1 MPSLSALAPL
11 SLALVGAVVYH
22 LSQKSVP
29 DGAGPFVVIGVAY
42 AVGLATCVGI
52 VVASGAPVLE
62 SARAAWRPAIGVGLG
77 VLAIEAGFLL
87 AYRAGWPLSTASLIV
102 NVSVAVVLLVAGL
115 AFFGESLTAR
125 QWAGIGACL
134 VGLALITSR

>member
-1 MPSLSALAPL
+1 MTSSPLPLLVALG
-11 SLALVGAVVYH
+11 GAVVYH

-29 DGAGPFVVIGVAY
+29 GEAGPFVVIGMAY

-52 VVASGAPVLE
+52 VVMSGAPVLE
-62 SARAAWRPAIGVGLG
+62 SVRAAWRPAVGVGLG

-102 NVSVAVVLLVAGL
+102 NVSVALVLLIAGL
-115 AFFGESLTAR
+115 ALFGESLSAK
-125 QWAGIGACL
+125 QWAGIAACL